1 MCCGAA
7 LRKKSPLRVTSSR
20 FRAEN
25 VDFERELLEIL
36 HSFDFKQRIMILSKT
51 NLRNDTFFTPFLV
64 LFLCKIL
71 TSEEFQVVVKLFG
84 LFNNFLSFQLIGETS
99 LNKR

>member
-7 LRKKSPLRVTSSR
+7 LRKKFPLRVTSSR

-36 HSFDFKQRIMILSKT
+36 HSFDFKQRIMILSNT
-51 NLRNDTFFTPFLV
+51 NLRNETFFTPFLV
-64 LFLCKIL
+64 SFLGKIL

-84 LFNNFLSFQLIGETS
+84 LFNNLLSFQLIGETS